1 MSMYPIKLLVSP
13 AKSLDD
19 VDYIREIFL
28 IFSDFDYHEQKLI
41 RRYLEIKLNRDGE
54 YYFHLEPKTNCYIRL
69 KKDVAKK
76 IVENWEMFLRWNEKG
91 GSKRGLKIDEFK
103 EKERLIKTS
112 DNIEKRGNSIGL
124 AFRLSTELVS
134 GIVVGSV
141 MGWSLDKWLGSQ
153 PWFFLIFFILG
164 IAAGIINVI
173 KTAKNMNNES

>member
-1 MSMYPIKLLVSP
+1 MGSDNLNSKGKE
-13 AKSLDD
+13 KSDASD
-19 VDYIREIFL
+19 L
-28 IFSDFDYHEQKLI
+28 IQ
-41 RRYLEIKLNRDGE
+41 
-54 YYFHLEPKTNCYIRL
+54 
-69 KKDVAKK
+69 
-76 IVENWEMFLRWNEKG
+76 
-91 GSKRGLKIDEFK
+91 KIDEFK

-112 DNIEKRGNSIGL
+112 NNIEKRGNSIGL

>member
-1 MSMYPIKLLVSP
+1 MGNNNLNSKGKKKSDASDLIK
-13 AKSLDD
+13 
-19 VDYIREIFL
+19 
-28 IFSDFDYHEQKLI
+28 
-41 RRYLEIKLNRDGE
+41 
-54 YYFHLEPKTNCYIRL
+54 
-69 KKDVAKK
+69 
-76 IVENWEMFLRWNEKG
+76 
-91 GSKRGLKIDEFK
+91 KIDEFK
-103 EKERLIKTS
+103 EKERLVKTS
-112 DNIEKRGNSIGL
+112 ENIEKRGNSIGL

>member
-1 MSMYPIKLLVSP
+1 M
-13 AKSLDD
+13 A
-19 VDYIREIFL
+19 
-28 IFSDFDYHEQKLI
+28 
-41 RRYLEIKLNRDGE
+41 
-54 YYFHLEPKTNCYIRL
+54 
-69 KKDVAKK
+69 KKDLNPEGKK
-76 IVENWEMFLRWNEKG
+76 KLDASDLI
-91 GSKRGLKIDEFK
+91 SKIDELK
-103 EKERLIKTS
+103 EKERLVKTS
-112 DNIEKRGNSIGL
+112 ENIEKRGNSIGL

>member
-1 MSMYPIKLLVSP
+1 MGNNNLNSKSKEKSDASDLIK
-13 AKSLDD
+13 
-19 VDYIREIFL
+19 
-28 IFSDFDYHEQKLI
+28 
-41 RRYLEIKLNRDGE
+41 
-54 YYFHLEPKTNCYIRL
+54 
-69 KKDVAKK
+69 
-76 IVENWEMFLRWNEKG
+76 
-91 GSKRGLKIDEFK
+91 KIDEFK

-112 DNIEKRGNSIGL
+112 NNIEKRGNSIGL

>member
-1 MSMYPIKLLVSP
+1 L
-13 AKSLDD
+13 A
-19 VDYIREIFL
+19 
-28 IFSDFDYHEQKLI
+28 
-41 RRYLEIKLNRDGE
+41 
-54 YYFHLEPKTNCYIRL
+54 
-69 KKDVAKK
+69 KKDLNPEGKK
-76 IVENWEMFLRWNEKG
+76 KLDASDLI
-91 GSKRGLKIDEFK
+91 SKIDELK
-103 EKERLIKTS
+103 EKERLVKTS
-112 DNIEKRGNSIGL
+112 ENIEKRGNSIGL

>member
-1 MSMYPIKLLVSP
+1 MS
-13 AKSLDD
+13 
-19 VDYIREIFL
+19 
-28 IFSDFDYHEQKLI
+28 
-41 RRYLEIKLNRDGE
+41 
-54 YYFHLEPKTNCYIRL
+54 
-69 KKDVAKK
+69 
-76 IVENWEMFLRWNEKG
+76 
-91 GSKRGLKIDEFK
+91 KIDEFK

-112 DNIEKRGNSIGL
+112 ENIEKRGNSIGL

-134 GIVVGSV
+134 GIVVGSI

>member
-1 MSMYPIKLLVSP
+1 MGNNNLNSKDKEKSDASDLIK
-13 AKSLDD
+13 
-19 VDYIREIFL
+19 
-28 IFSDFDYHEQKLI
+28 
-41 RRYLEIKLNRDGE
+41 
-54 YYFHLEPKTNCYIRL
+54 
-69 KKDVAKK
+69 
-76 IVENWEMFLRWNEKG
+76 
-91 GSKRGLKIDEFK
+91 KIDEFK

-112 DNIEKRGNSIGL
+112 NNIEKRGNSIGL

-164 IAAGIINVI
+164 IAACIINVI